1 MGDDDKKQEMSGI
14 KLKNGILIKKANNKT
29 TTTTPIS
36 SWKLGFHNPS
46 SSSSSSNLH
55 PMNNNSVISARKI
68 AANLWEEV
76 QPQFHFNDHAGA
88 AHNLTHHHHRRR
100 RHRSHEDSDHLDEQQ
115 QQQPP
120 DKDPNSPE
128 IKTNVKSDIRELPSL
143 RHLSVA
149 TNDNDLQHVSSAS
162 CCSSMQVTPFVKST
176 TPVSYTVKTSTH
188 LLKILNRIWNLEEQH
203 SLNSALIKTLKRE
216 LGISRAQV
224 TTLLEEQKRDRQEM
238 AELKKS
244 VDERKKKAAE
254 STRDEL
260 FDVKAS
266 LMRERKARILLE
278 SLCDEFANGIRDY
291 EQKVRFLQQNR
302 GKNDRIVS
310 ENEPDRLILHVS
322 EAWLDERAQ
331 MKCDLSEKT
340 SISDNLCSEIE
351 TFLEVK
357 KKQSRGSGVEADE
370 ILENT
375 ETSLQMA
382 PGKTGHG
389 LGATQPSSQSMS
401 RMERLQDHGPIEP
414 SARSMSRRVGR
425 GSGATEPSSK
435 PIVRV
440 MDQGPGVAEPR
451 AREGVKSNTLMAKLL
466 EARLE
471 SQLSK
476 SKTLRK

>member
-1 MGDDDKKQEMSGI
+1 MMGDDDKKQELSGIKI
-14 KLKNGILIKKANNKT
+14 KLKNGNKT

-46 SSSSSSNLH
+46 SSNLH
-55 PMNNNSVISARKI
+55 PMNNSVISARKI

-88 AHNLTHHHHRRR
+88 ADNLTHHHRRR
-100 RHRSHEDSDHLDEQQ
+100 RHRSHEDSDHLDDEQQ
-115 QQQPP
+115 QQQQPQPP

-128 IKTNVKSDIRELPSL
+128 IETNVKSDIRELPSL

-162 CCSSMQVTPFVKST
+162 CCSSMQVTPFVKSA

-224 TTLLEEQKRDRQEM
+224 TTLLEERKRDRQEM

-291 EQKVRFLQQNR
+291 EQKVRFLQQNS
-302 GKNDRIVS
+302 GKNDRTVS

-357 KKQSRGSGVEADE
+357 KKQSRGFGVEADE
-370 ILENT
+370 ILENI
-375 ETSLQMA
+375 EPSLQMA

-389 LGATQPSSQSMS
+389 PGATQPSSQSMS
-401 RMERLQDHGPIEP
+401 RMERLQNHGPAGP

-435 PIVRV
+435 PIVRGT
-440 MDQGPGVAEPR
+440 DQGLGLGLAEPR